1 MDKPASL
8 DRLVQFT
15 IQWYNLIF
23 IVGHIQNRSP
33 IKVVTGKFMVRS
45 SSSQPLL
52 FQLSQVPQIIL
63 ETGSATDRTIVKQIF
78 RIAIIIFQADKNTI
92 DKCQVESQIQVIV
105 LFPFKVRVR

>member
-8 DRLVQFT
+8 DRLFQFT

-33 IKVVTGKFMVRS
+33 IKVATGKVYGTQFQFPTS
-45 SSSQPLL
+45 II
-52 FQLSQVPQIIL
+52 QLSQVPQIIL